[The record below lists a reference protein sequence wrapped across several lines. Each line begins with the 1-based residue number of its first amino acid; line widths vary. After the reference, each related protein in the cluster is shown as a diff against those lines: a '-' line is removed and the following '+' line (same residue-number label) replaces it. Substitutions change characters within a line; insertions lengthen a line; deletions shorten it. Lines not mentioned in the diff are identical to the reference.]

1 MSSGLLFDFGFCFP
15 ISMSYL
21 RLTPDDP
28 GKIGC
33 TVYMYFS
40 PSPLKVDN
48 NVTRHLDKVLKRGD
62 WDVLIL
68 HYLGL
73 DHIGHI
79 SGPNSPLIGHKL
91 SEMDSVLMKIHTSLL
106 SKVSLTVM
114 RCLEFCVAS
123 IS

>member
-1 MSSGLLFDFGFCFP
+1 MSC
-15 ISMSYL
+15 L

-28 GKIGC
+28 GKVGC
-33 TVYMYFS
+33 TVYMYFL
-40 PSPLKVDN
+40 PPPPLKVDN
-48 NVTRHLDKVLKRGD
+48 NVTRHLDKVLRRGD

-106 SKVSLTVM
+106 SKVRLAMVHHVVM
-114 RCLEFCVAS
+114 EFPVAS
-123 IS
+123 ISQDRNN